1 MQIYGFDGYF
11 PKQSCF
17 CAYINR
23 VMLHL
28 VWRLFFNR
36 LFYFFFFVNIFL
48 CITFASRK
56 GVRCMFCSSAVYME
70 VFSRE
75 STAALFKSGGLD

>member
-23 VMLHL
+23 VMHHL
-28 VWRLFFNR
+28 AWRLFFNR
-36 LFYFFFFVNIFL
+36 LFYFFL
-48 CITFASRK
+48 CQ
-56 GVRCMFCSSAVYME
+56 Y
-70 VFSRE
+70 FS
-75 STAALFKSGGLD
+75 LYYLCKP

>member
-23 VMLHL
+23 FMHHLHGG
-28 VWRLFFNR
+28 
-36 LFYFFFFVNIFL
+36 YFLIGYFIFFFVNIFL